1 MELNKNGFS
10 FIIKKENL
18 NEPIFL
24 FKKRCNFIINLFF
37 IKSIEYNKLIQ
48 LSYIW
53 SNIYFLNVK
62 YSNTIMKQIVTK
74 SHNFF
79 LIKYEF
85 GTFGTISFRS
95 YSK

>member
-62 YSNTIMKQIVTK
+62 YSNTIMKQIDDLTTNTIF
-74 SHNFF
+74 S
-79 LIKYEF
+79 IKN
-85 GTFGTISFRS
+85 I
-95 YSK
+95 K